1 MDRLKGYVLL
11 AVALV
16 ACPCHLPLLL
26 ALLGGTALGALLA
39 AHLLPAGVLLGGVFV
54 GAFAVGLRA
63 LESDP

>member
-1 MDRLKGYVLL
+1 MDRLKGYGLL

-16 ACPCHLPLLL
+16 LCPCHLPLLL

-54 GAFAVGLRA
+54 GALAVGSRA